1 MARKIFKQNLKVD
14 KAISVVGMDQS
25 EINKHYNL
33 TYTTEHGEV
42 LDYIENFNVFKT
54 YKDAEDYA
62 KDPFNEIPANY
73 RIDTV
78 ENDYKDCEE
87 A

>member
-1 MARKIFKQNLKVD
+1 MKTN
-14 KAISVVGMDQS
+14 KAISVFGMDQE

-42 LDYIENFNVFKT
+42 FDYQEDFNVFKT

-62 KDPFNEIPANY
+62 KDPFNEIPSNY

-78 ENDYKDCEE
+78 ENDYKQLEE
-87 A
+87 TA